1 LITGAFTGENLMAYV
16 ALVQAL
22 PSQNI
27 FSSTSSAGIVT
38 GQGESVS
45 PVPSTSPTDT
55 VNPTVGSPTAD
66 PTTVSPTLSP
76 APSSAPTESCLAGQT
91 REEYLLPILSEVT
104 NIDILLDPSTPQGM
118 AFRYMA
124 DEDPYNP
131 CLTSVKQ
138 RYGLITLYYSTNG
151 ETWTTS
157 DGWLGETQECEWFG
171 VICANVDDRSQV
183 TGLRLGKILGS
194 EIHVFTKK
202 LQGLIL
208 CFSST
213 LDFASPAI
221 NKLDGP
227 IPDEISTLIMTEEL
241 DFFANAL
248 SGTIPRGITNLTSMA
263 LFDVSENLLTGEPFP
278 ASVVGLGQ
286 LQIYRIG
293 SNKLVG
299 PIPSEIT
306 GLTSLKELSAF
317 NNGLN
322 GTLPTELGVLRQ
334 LESLFLSGNELVG
347 SIPSEL
353 GRLPLRA
360 LRLQDNFFQGEVPSD
375 LFNIGS
381 LEIIRLESN
390 FFFGPLPAT
399 IGQLTNLKDFRVDN
413 NNLSGQIPTEI
424 GFLTNLGMFKFSG
437 AFFALSFF
445 CC

>member
-1 LITGAFTGENLMAYV
+1 
-16 ALVQAL
+16 
-22 PSQNI
+22 
-27 FSSTSSAGIVT
+27 
-38 GQGESVS
+38 
-45 PVPSTSPTDT
+45 
-55 VNPTVGSPTAD
+55 
-66 PTTVSPTLSP
+66 
-76 APSSAPTESCLAGQT
+76 LAGQT

-104 NIDILLDPSTPQGM
+104 ATDILLDPSTPQGM

-124 DEDPYNP
+124 DEDPFNP

-138 RYGLITLYYSTNG
+138 RYGLTTLYYSTGG
-151 ETWTTS
+151 ETWTRS

-194 EIHVFTKK
+194 EIHVFTKR

-208 CFSST
+208 YFSS

-221 NKLDGP
+221 NNLDGP

-248 SGTIPRGITNLTSMA
+248 SGTIPMGITNLTSLA

-278 ASVVGLGQ
+278 TSVVGLGQ

-293 SNKLVG
+293 SNELVG

-306 GLTSLKELSAF
+306 GLTSLKELRAA
-317 NNGLN
+317 NNGLT

-334 LESLFLSGNELVG
+334 LESLFLFGNDLLG

-353 GRLPLRA
+353 GRLPLRD
-360 LRLQDNFFQGEVPSD
+360 LRLQENNFQDFVPSD
-375 LFNIGS
+375 LFNVGS
-381 LEIIRLESN
+381 LEIIRLDSN

-399 IGQLTNLKDFRVDN
+399 IGQLTNLKDLRVDN

-424 GFLTNLGMFKFSG
+424 GFLTNLGVLTFSVV
-437 AFFALSFF
+437 FSALFFF
-445 CC
+445 CF